1 MRFVFALL
9 VVVLLVSDAQAGWLF
24 GRRARACHSGACH
37 ASSYAVGS
45 AVQKSG
51 PVQKDESAVQKADN
65 AVQKD
70 TPVQKEEAVQKDGPV
85 QKADDAVQKDAVQKS
100 AVQKSASSGSP
111 LYSLCL
117 RKARWQAARGRVGHP
132 GWGMGGCRYE
142 GAGSGSTPAQ
152 ALGNCCY
159 SGQRRVAAQAV
170 VKGANG
176 RYYATRLFW

>member
-65 AVQKD
+65 
-70 TPVQKEEAVQKDGPV
+70 
-85 QKADDAVQKDAVQKS
+85 AVQKDAVQKS